1 MKLAASLL
9 GEVGIA
15 GVDFPVAPEAKTAGD
30 ELSQEFALA
39 ARGIY
44 SDCFCQA
51 SARSLLGSLVS
62 TTDSGKMRVFLA
74 GQGASGWRSTA
85 NYPL

>member
-9 GEVGIA
+9 GGVGIA
-15 GVDFPVAPEAKTAGD
+15 RVGFPVTPEAKTAGD

-44 SDCFCQA
+44 ADCFYQT
-51 SARSLLGSLVS
+51 S
-62 TTDSGKMRVFLA
+62 TR
-74 GQGASGWRSTA
+74 
-85 NYPL
+85 